1 MTIDTENCADANP
14 ILLRPARTAAP
25 LGFVAAPF
33 RRLAQWMRQRLE
45 ARAERRYLRSLSDH
59 MLSDLGVSRREA
71 EGWRRFDR
79 FGGL

>member
-1 MTIDTENCADANP
+1 MTIESESCDDVKP
-14 ILLRPARTAAP
+14 VLLGPAHTAAP
-25 LGFVAAPF
+25 LGFVATPF

-59 MLSDLGVSRREA
+59 MLGDLGLSRREA